1 MMERLKGIREC
12 ISIRAC
18 RVNEERMKANGCM
31 KERGTRKGN
40 MQERRRREFFF
51 FFVTRIFA
59 DKAGLFEMN
68 EALYYTLIIAAQ

>member
-18 RVNEERMKANGCM
+18 RVNEEQNESKCVY
-31 KERGTRKGN
+31 EREGQGRGICKRGGG
-40 MQERRRREFFF
+40 EVF
-51 FFVTRIFA
+51 FFVTRIFD